1 MPIDEEVQTEF
12 DGIDRR
18 LLSGKERMDAIE
30 ASIAENT
37 RITKEIKEILDLG
50 KSFFTILGYVAK
62 VAKWIAAIGSGI
74 AVVYAIAH
82 GSIPP
87 KE

>member
-1 MPIDEEVQTEF
+1 MAIDEEVQTEF

-62 VAKWIAAIGSGI
+62 IAKWIAALGSAA
-74 AVVYAIAH
+74 AVVYALAH
-82 GSIPP
+82 GQIPP

>member
-1 MPIDEEVQTEF
+1 MDEDVQSEF
-12 DGIDRR
+12 DGVDRR
-18 LLSGKERMDAIE
+18 LKSGKERMDAIE

-74 AVVYAIAH
+74 AVVYALAH
-82 GSIPP
+82 GQLPP

>member
-1 MPIDEEVQTEF
+1 MDEDVQSEF
-12 DGIDRR
+12 EGVDRR
-18 LLSGKERMDAIE
+18 LKSGKERMDAIE

-50 KSFFTILGYVAK
+50 KSFFTILGYIGK

-74 AVVYAIAH
+74 AVAYALTH
-82 GSIPP
+82 GQLPP